1 MPLEQATFNFDYK
14 YPERKP
20 TSRRKPNLE
29 SKEAHES
36 VKEHKEIFYEKIIA
50 GLKKLKVGGTSH
62 EIAEASG
69 IEYAQAHKRIPELIT
84 AGKIFNTGITRL
96 TPYGRK
102 AAVRQLTELKN

>member
-1 MPLEQATFNFDYK
+1 MPLEQTEFNFDYA

-20 TSRRKPNLE
+20 TSRRKPSVT
-29 SKEAHES
+29 SKAAHDS
-36 VKEHKEIFYEKIIA
+36 VKEHKEIFYEKIIE
-50 GLKKLKVGGTSH
+50 GLRKLKVGGTSH

-84 AGKIFNTGITRL
+84 AGKVFNTGITRL

-102 AAVRQLTELKN
+102 AKVRQLCEFKN